1 MPRIPSVPKSSFA
14 IFIAALNFDLGEKQA
29 ILAFRL
35 ELTRKR
41 LGAKS
46 EASNLA
52 PFRREAVHAQAQ
64 RVPSYN
70 VYVIVPPM
78 PLEETKVIT
87 ASSVSARIIAAGIVV
102 AFCYWASSV
111 LVTLLVAVLMA
122 YFLDP
127 LVSWLETLRLPRAL
141 GSLFV
146 LVVTFA
152 LLAVLGWSLI
162 ERVDQFGADWPKYRA
177 PLRAAADTIQKKLDI
192 FEARVSELEPGAKAG
207 ERIVEVAE
215 SHPVRNAIFAR
226 LGSLYSFLLAAT
238 FVPFL
243 VFFMLAAK
251 RQVWHATMQLFP
263 ATERTRVKQTL
274 SDVTLVL
281 RSYVIGTALVG
292 LILVIASWLFFWGIG
307 LDFPFLTALVSGLFN
322 LVPYLGVVLAL
333 MPPLLIGLKQFHS
346 VAPFVGIFTM
356 LVFFHLVTANL
367 LIPALVGWRIR
378 LNALALTVSILF
390 WGWLWGAMGLILAI
404 PITAVIK
411 VICDHVES
419 WQPVGRWLS
428 A

>member
-1 MPRIPSVPKSSFA
+1 
-14 IFIAALNFDLGEKQA
+14 
-29 ILAFRL
+29 
-35 ELTRKR
+35 
-41 LGAKS
+41 
-46 EASNLA
+46 
-52 PFRREAVHAQAQ
+52 
-64 RVPSYN
+64 
-70 VYVIVPPM
+70 M
-78 PLEETKVIT
+78 PLEEAKVIS

-127 LVSWLETLRLPRAL
+127 LVTFLETLRVPRAL

-146 LVVTFA
+146 VIVSLA
-152 LLAVLGWSLI
+152 LLMVLTWSLI
-162 ERVDQFGADWPKYRA
+162 ERVDQFGEDWPNYRA
-177 PLRAAADTIQKKLDI
+177 PLHAAADAVQKRLDI
-192 FEARVSELEPGAKAG
+192 FEARVSELEPGKKAG

-226 LGSLYSFLLAAT
+226 LSSLYSFMLAAT

-243 VFFMLAAK
+243 LFFMLAAK

-274 SDVTLVL
+274 SDVTHVL

-307 LDFPFLTALVSGLFN
+307 LEFPFLIALVSGILN
-322 LVPYLGVVLAL
+322 LVPYLGVVMAL

-346 VAPFVGIFTM
+346 VGPFIGIFAM
-356 LVFFHLVTANL
+356 LVFFHVVTANL

-378 LNALALTVSILF
+378 LNALALTVSLLF